1 TGVDSFVL
9 NNLGWID
16 GHGLLDFASMR
27 SWIVASIALA
37 LGGAVSAAL
46 IVFTSPDRDRVDV
59 YAVARE
65 VASGSELTHDSL
77 RLQSVL
83 MPEGLDTLFTRSD
96 GSQLQGRHASH
107 DLTAGQLLQRTDLL
121 APGGVADVRLVF
133 LPIKDA
139 PPAGPGSKLDLL
151 LIAGT
156 ADHPAVVPFAL
167 GIEVRAVVTGSF
179 VVAVPSR
186 QASAFVYAS
195 KTSAGFTSWSVRRWR
210 RSSCRTLPQ
219 STTIGSS
226 CGEPSSPPSPLW
238 VPWPNTSRIPTSRRC
253 GSTVPSRASSSVTGV
268 ASQCRR

>member
-1 TGVDSFVL
+1 MVGFGHEVATSGLRVFDLVNLYEGCGGHGRHDSHVWNVVKPLFTGFPASFL
-9 NNLGWID
+9 NNLGWIARRT
-16 GHGLLDFASMR
+16 HLAFASMR
-27 SWIVASIALA
+27 SWIVASFALA
-37 LGGAVSAAL
+37 LGGGVSAAL
-46 IVFTSPDRDRVDV
+46 IVFTSPDRDRVEV

-107 DLTAGQLLQRTDLL
+107 ELTAGQLLQRTDLL
-121 APGGVADVRLVF
+121 APGGVADERLVF

-167 GIEVRAVVTGSF
+167 GVEVRVVVTGGF

-186 QASAFVYAS
+186 QASAFVYAAEAMRLVAVVAAPNAP
-195 KTSAGFTSWSVRRWR
+195 KGDEA
-210 RSSCRTLPQ
+210 P
-219 STTIGSS
+219 IGA
-226 CGEPSSPPSPLW
+226 PDQAMALAAQP
-238 VPWPNTSRIPTSRRC
+238 
-253 GSTVPSRASSSVTGV
+253 
-268 ASQCRR
+268 